1 MQNDRQIT
9 ISVGSSRKA
18 TFWQAQTLLLSELYE
33 KLRIPARGT
42 ETMAEYLGLPK
53 AKQDEL
59 KDVGGYVAGALIGTH
74 RKAGAVA
81 GRDQRKDSRTA
92 EHAQRTGWRGAAGNE
107 LP

>member
-42 ETMAEYLGLPK
+42 ETMAEYLSLPK
-53 AKQDEL
+53 TKQDEL
-59 KDVGGYVAGALIGTH
+59 KDVGGYVAGTLTGTR
-74 RKAGAVA
+74 RKAGAA
-81 GRDQRKDSRTA
+81 
-92 EHAQRTGWRGAAGNE
+92 
-107 LP
+107 P